1 MKIVFMGTPDFAGEV
16 LDSLLQSEHEVLG
29 VFTQPDKPKGRG
41 KKMMFPPV
49 KEIALEAEIPV
60 FQPTRIRDEE
70 VLKTLKEIGPD
81 VIIVAAYG
89 RILPKEILD
98 LPHYGCINIHASILP
113 KYRGAAPIHWAI
125 INGEEE
131 TGVSIMQM
139 DEGMDTGD
147 ILLTEK
153 IEIYKDSDT
162 GELFQRLASLGG
174 KMIIETLE
182 KLKNNKI
189 IPIKQNEKEATYSP
203 MLTKED
209 ELLDWNMPAKD
220 IYNKIRGM
228 NPWPGVYTYF
238 RGQRLKIQKSILL
251 EENKNTGL
259 EAGEIIEFS
268 SQGILVSA
276 KPGIIG
282 LEIVQPAGK
291 KQLNFNDFINGYK
304 INPGEILGKE
314 NGQ

>member
-16 LDSLLQSEHEVLG
+16 LISLLKSEHEVLG

-49 KEIALEAEIPV
+49 KEIALEAKIPV

-89 RILPKEILD
+89 RILPKEILE
-98 LPHYGCINIHASILP
+98 LPPYGCINIHASILP

-125 INGEEE
+125 IKGEEE
-131 TGVSIMQM
+131 TGISIMQM

-147 ILLTEK
+147 ILMTEK
-153 IEIYKDSDT
+153 IKIHEDSDT

-174 KMIIETLE
+174 KMIIDTLE
-182 KLKNNKI
+182 KLKDNKI
-189 IPIKQNEKEATYSP
+189 VPKKQNETDASYSP
-203 MLTKED
+203 ILTKED

-238 RGQRLKIQKSILL
+238 RGQRLKIQKSVLV
-251 EENKNTGL
+251 EEEKDTGL
-259 EAGEIIEFS
+259 ETGEIISFS

-276 KPGIIG
+276 NPGIIG

-291 KQLNFNDFINGYK
+291 KQLSFNDFINGYK
-304 INPGEILGKE
+304 INPGEVLGKE
-314 NGQ
+314 NGK